1 MPLARL
7 LALIACAVQLTNLEA
22 LCALKDAAKAPLSRD
37 IPGLSTAGNPVIET
51 TQHKPQRNDI
61 VIVFQIWASRVLG
74 IDEHQKWYSDWKIW
88 CGLAGYVMVWF
99 KWLCYGYERKYHIK
113 GVFVFSVNLLILHLV
128 EFYQYTGF
136 VMMLLMITVQNLMS
150 AKVFYR
156 DVDLMERQ
164 MFIADCIYSAVSYPL
179 LQACFVFLG
188 QLLFIGFYFY
198 TLWNGLE
205 DIKETGKSNYFFWMA
220 GYIAV
225 QMTLYFNR
233 GKDSQIGTVMDVS
246 SSIYILKNIRQLRFS
261 WTTFTGQKS
270 PVFKITRAHWSVRCF
285 MNFVANML
293 IRDLIAYTVP
303 VLLMSFQR
311 PLNCVIYS
319 VAVNFIATMD
329 DVGDMAYDLTW
340 HDDTTGSLESEPKE
354 TTQPG

>member
-233 GKDSQIGTVMDVS
+233 GKDSELGHVMDVRGCV
-246 SSIYILKNIRQLRFS
+246 YIWKNRRQLLFS
-261 WTTFTGQKS
+261 YVERKGKPSEPFRLSAFYWTACC
-270 PVFKITRAHWSVRCF
+270 I
-285 MNFVANML
+285 MNFMVNMI
-293 IRDLIAYTVP
+293 IRDVIAFTVP
-303 VLLMSFQR
+303 VLLMSFHD
-311 PLNCVIYS
+311 PLNCIVYS
-319 VAVNFIATMD
+319 IGFHFIATMD
-329 DVGDMAYDLTW
+329 DCSDITYFLTW
-340 HDDTTGSLESEPKE
+340 QEENKGLEDS
-354 TTQPG
+354 